1 VADGDVLE
9 VGAERPIPVS
19 EVELRFSRAGG
30 PGGQHVNTSSTRV
43 EAVFDVS
50 GSPSLNEGERER
62 ALEQL
67 GPRLDS
73 EGRLRVVARNERSQ
87 RRNRDAALRRMSEM
101 LRHALAPP
109 PPPRRKTRPTKA
121 SAERRIAEKKHSGQV
136 KRLRRPPQGDD

>member
-1 VADGDVLE
+1 MADGDVLE

-43 EAVFDVS
+43 EAVFDVT
-50 GSPSLNEGERER
+50 GSTSLSDDERER
-62 ALEQL
+62 ALERL
-67 GPRLDS
+67 GSRLDS
-73 EGRLRVVARNERSQ
+73 EGRLRVVARTERSQ
-87 RRNRDAALRRMSEM
+87 RRNRDAALRRMAEM

-121 SAERRIAEKKHSGQV
+121 SAERRIAEKKRSGEV
-136 KRLRRPPQGDD
+136 KRMRRPPQGDD

>member
-19 EVELRFSRAGG
+19 EIELRFSRAGG

-43 EAVFDVS
+43 EAVFDVT
-50 GSPSLNEGERER
+50 GSPSLSDDERAR
-62 ALEQL
+62 ALERL
-67 GPRLDS
+67 GQRIDS

-121 SAERRIAEKKHSGQV
+121 SAERRIAEKKRSGEV
-136 KRLRRPPQGDD
+136 KRMRRPPQGED